1 MKEMKIEFYDEL
13 PAQAAKIR
21 TAVFVEEQGFEE
33 EFDDLDLIARHAV
46 LYLDGAPAGTCRYF
60 VREGEWTLGRFALLP
75 QFRGTGAGR
84 ALLRAAEGDIL
95 SRGGFKV
102 NIFAQCRARSFYEK
116 CGYLPTGR
124 REKNRAVRTF
134 LWKKSCPAAPSNI
147 IRRFAAHLFCV
158 RAKKLATFSAM

>member
-102 NIFAQCRARSFYEK
+102 NIFAQCRARGFYEK

-124 REKNRAVRTF
+124 RGEEQG
-134 LWKKSCPAAPSNI
+134 CP
-147 IRRFAAHLFCV
+147 HLFME
-158 RAKKLATFSAM
+158 KILPGGTE